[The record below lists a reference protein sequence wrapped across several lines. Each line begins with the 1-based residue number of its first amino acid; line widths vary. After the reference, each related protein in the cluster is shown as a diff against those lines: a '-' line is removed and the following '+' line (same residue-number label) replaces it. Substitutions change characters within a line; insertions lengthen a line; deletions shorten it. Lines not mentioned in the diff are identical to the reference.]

1 VQPKAI
7 THPTDAKLY
16 LKALQALVRQ
26 AKRHGLRLRQAHTR
40 LAKRAA
46 VQVGRYAQARQMRRM
61 RRELKRLKTYLGR
74 VYRDVARKVAGDAGL
89 ASRFAPLLGLTER
102 LLLQERTSQNKL
114 YSLHAP
120 EVVCIAKGKA
130 HRPYEFGS
138 KVAVAVTNRE
148 GFVLASKALE
158 GNPYDGHTLDATIG
172 QVIALTGIEPERTY
186 VDQGYRGHDYAKAD
200 RVFIT
205 RQRRGLTP
213 TIRREL
219 RRRSAIEPMIGHM
232 KQDGRLGRNHLLG
245 AAGDA
250 INALLVAAGHNLRLV
265 LNWLRLFI
273 VWLMAALLGSSAQPD
288 TSQVA

>member
-1 VQPKAI
+1 M
-7 THPTDAKLY
+7 
-16 LKALQALVRQ
+16 RQ
-26 AKRHGLRLRQAHTR
+26 AKKCGLTLRQAHTR

-46 VQVGRYAQARQMRRM
+46 VQVGRYAHARQMRRM

-74 VYRDVARKVAGDAGL
+74 VYRDVVRQVAGDVEL
-89 ASRFAPLLGLTER
+89 SIRFAPLLGLTER
-102 LLLQERTSQNKL
+102 LLVQERTSKNKV

-148 GFVLASKALE
+148 GFVLASKSLE
-158 GNPYDGHTLDATIG
+158 GNPYDGHTLRRTMD
-172 QVIALTGIEPERTY
+172 QVVALTGVEPARIY
-186 VDQGYRGHDYAKAD
+186 VDQGYRGHDYVHKE
-200 RVFIT
+200 RVFIA

-232 KQDGRLGRNHLLG
+232 KADGRLGRNHLLG

-250 INALLVAAGHNLRLV
+250 INALLVASGHNLRLI
-265 LNWLRLFI
+265 LNWLKLC
-273 VWLMAALLGSSAQPD
+273 VAWLMAVLMGSSAQSD
-288 TSQVA
+288 TSRDLWNPIAA